1 MRQFDAVL
9 NPSKATAHIAPYLV
23 ILQSHHLDGLDSV
36 VVAPA
41 VRDAKRALTI
51 FEIALDIGGE
61 PFTLV
66 IPEMF
71 SIERARLP
79 RAQASVAAHEDEIR
93 RALDRLF
100 TGF

>member
-1 MRQFDAVL
+1 M
-9 NPSKATAHIAPYLV
+9 
-23 ILQSHHLDGLDSV
+23 

-41 VRDAKRALTI
+41 VRDATRAMTI

-71 SIERARLP
+71 SIDRTLLP
-79 RAQASVAAHEDEIR
+79 RAQASVAAHEDDIR